1 MRIEEAIT
9 EKLQL
14 YANYNCTFQFFTAM
28 TNEEAIQICNKIRQI
43 AYNLHVYLG
52 AGFLEKVYENG
63 LAHRL
68 KNAGMNVQT
77 QVPVHV
83 FDEDGFII
91 DEYVIDLLVDGI
103 LIELKTVSML
113 LPIHTAQVVNYLK
126 ATRREHALLINYG
139 AYKFQCKKI
148 VIQN

>member
-83 FDEDGFII
+83 FDEDG
-91 DEYVIDLLVDGI
+91 VDLLVDGI